1 MPISFIRETLKYR
14 RESNAWQ
21 RKYDARAPKAG
32 DVAPDFELFDVTG
45 VHRIKLSEFEGKKPV
60 ALMFG
65 SFT

>member
-1 MPISFIRETLKYR
+1 MPINFIKETIKHR

-21 RKYDARAPKAG
+21 SKYDAQAPKVG

-45 VHRIKLSEFEGKKPV
+45 VHRIKLSDFKGKKPV